1 MKNKTSNQGF
11 GYLVTFISSIVAIY
25 FTISTHNLVAQC
37 ILIINALFLLLL
49 TWKVP
54 GLFKPLKT
62 IWIEVGNKIG
72 KLTSPVIIFLIYYA
86 LLVPYSIFLKV
97 LFRYDPLKFK
107 NKKTTWVKKLNKEK
121 STDFEKQ
128 Y

>member
-11 GYLVTFISSIVAIY
+11 GYLATFISSIAAIY
-25 FTISTHNLVAQC
+25 FTISTNNLVAQC

-54 GLFKPLKT
+54 ALFKPLKT

-72 KLTSPVIIFLIYYA
+72 KLTSPAIIFLIYYA

-121 STDFEKQ
+121 ITDFEKQ